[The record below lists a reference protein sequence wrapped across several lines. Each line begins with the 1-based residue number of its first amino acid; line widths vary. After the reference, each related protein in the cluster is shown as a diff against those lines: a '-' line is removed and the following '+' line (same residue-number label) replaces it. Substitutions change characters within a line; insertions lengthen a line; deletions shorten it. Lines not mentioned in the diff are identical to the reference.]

1 MQPTWIEVQAQGIDR
16 VLGHHP
22 GLTVAVWIA
31 TGIVLVWVL
40 RKACG

>member
-16 VLGHHP
+16 VLDQHS

-31 TGIVLVWVL
+31 TGILLLWLL
-40 RKACG
+40 RRAVA